1 MSRYINFAQR
11 VEFLK
16 IPNHYLFILFKKKD
30 VNDCADGPCENGG
43 NCTNAVNDY
52 NCSCVAGYTGK
63 NYSIGKPILF
73 KNHLQ
78 RHCIGQFTILN

>member
-1 MSRYINFAQR
+1 MNFPQR
-11 VEFLK
+11 VEIWKSLTT
-16 IPNHYLFILFKKKD
+16 PCLSYLKKKD
-30 VNDCADGPCENGG
+30 IDDCADGPCENGG
-43 NCTNAVNDY
+43 SCTDAVNDY

-63 NYSIGKPILF
+63 NCTIGKPILF

>member
-1 MSRYINFAQR
+1 MNFPQR

-16 IPNHYLFILFKKKD
+16 IPNHSLFILFKKKD
-30 VNDCADGPCENGG
+30 IDNCANGPCENGG
-43 NCTNAVNDY
+43 NCTDAVNDY

-63 NYSIGKPILF
+63 NCSIGKPILF